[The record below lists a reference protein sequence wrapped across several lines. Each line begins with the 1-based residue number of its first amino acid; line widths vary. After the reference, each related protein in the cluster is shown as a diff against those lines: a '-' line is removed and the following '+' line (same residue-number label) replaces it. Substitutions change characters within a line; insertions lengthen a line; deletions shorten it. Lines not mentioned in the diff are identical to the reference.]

1 MSKTNESQG
10 VLAAFAVL
18 ITLLFAWYFISN
30 EERHKRK
37 DEVIKKLRDEN
48 YEIKMA
54 YFNLLHKYLSEIK
67 NLPSEVLTELNKLK
81 NDIDHLD
88 LDTHLEL
95 NETIKLVTEGKESK
109 AIREL
114 AKIVENKLKE
124 KVVQDKEFNKKPM
137 LNNLLVYAKEKGLIN
152 SRQFEN
158 CDLLRSIRN
167 QESHELAVQVDRCHF
182 GIAVLTGI
190 EIIYSIS
197 KN

>member
-37 DEVIKKLRDEN
+37 NYIIKKLRDEN

-54 YFNLLHKYLSEIK
+54 YLDLLQKYLIDAD
-67 NLPSEVLTELNKLK
+67 NLPSEVLSELNNLK
-81 NDIDHLD
+81 DSIDQLD
-88 LDTHLEL
+88 SDTHLEL

-124 KVVQDKEFNKKPM
+124 KVVQDEEFKKKPM

-167 QESHELAVQVDRCHF
+167 QESHELAVKVDRCHF

>member
-1 MSKTNESQG
+1 MSSDSNSKAYYVAY
-10 VLAAFAVL
+10 VLVAILVV
-18 ITLLFAWYFISN
+18 IWIFISN
-30 EERHKRK
+30 EEKQKRMNEIIRKLKSENHKLK
-37 DEVIKKLRDEN
+37 I
-48 YEIKMA
+48 A
-54 YFNLLHKYLSEIK
+54 YLDLLQKYLSDVD
-67 NLPSEVLTELNKLK
+67 NLPSEVLTELNNLK
-81 NDIDHLD
+81 DSIDQLD
-88 LDTHLEL
+88 SDTHLEL

-124 KVVQDKEFNKKPM
+124 KVAQDVEFKKKPM
-137 LNNLLVYAKEKGLIN
+137 LNNLLIYAKEKGLIN
-152 SRQFEN
+152 TRQYEN

-190 EIIYSIS
+190 EILYSIS